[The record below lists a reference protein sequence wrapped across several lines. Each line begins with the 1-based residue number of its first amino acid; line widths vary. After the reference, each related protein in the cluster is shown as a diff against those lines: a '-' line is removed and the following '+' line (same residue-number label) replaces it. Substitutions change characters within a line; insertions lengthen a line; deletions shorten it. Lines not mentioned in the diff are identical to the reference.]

1 MGCDIHMH
9 AEKRVDDQWVKAPR
23 VIPKSK
29 HGDWN
34 DDPLEN
40 RSYAYF
46 GWIADVRN
54 YSQVPPIS
62 PPRGVPDDM
71 SPETKK
77 SFEGWDID
85 AHSASWLTVDE
96 ILAVDFDQVI
106 EDRRVTR
113 QTGPNSWNGGCT
125 AEPGQGKKETLRE
138 FLGEYTVN
146 ALFKLRDEGVERI
159 VFWFDN

>member
-9 AEKRVDDQWVKAPR
+9 TEKRVHGKWIKAVR
-23 VIPKSK
+23 EIPKSK
-29 HGDWN
+29 HGDFN

-46 GWIADVRN
+46 GWLADVRN
-54 YSQVPPIS
+54 YSEVPPIS
-62 PPRGVPDDM
+62 EPRGVPDDM
-71 SPETKK
+71 APETKA
-77 SFEGWDID
+77 SFDGWDCD

-96 ILAVDFDQVI
+96 ILAVDFDQVV
-106 EDRRVTR
+106 EDRRVTIN
-113 QTGPNSWNGGCT
+113 GNGGCT
-125 AEPGQGKKETLRE
+125 AAPGQGKKETLRE
-138 FLGEYTVN
+138 FLGEHTVN

>member
-9 AEKRVDDQWVKAPR
+9 AEKRVGDQWAKAPR

-29 HGDWN
+29 HGNWN

-40 RSYAYF
+40 RSYSYF
-46 GWIADVRN
+46 GWLADVRN
-54 YSQVPPIS
+54 YSEIPPIS
-62 PPRGVPDDM
+62 QPRGVPDDM
-71 SPETKK
+71 APETKA
-77 SFEGWDID
+77 SFESWGSD

-106 EDRRVTR
+106 EDRRVTIN
-113 QTGPNSWNGGCT
+113 GNGGCT
-125 AEPGQGKKETLRE
+125 AEPGQGKRETLRE
-138 FLGEYTVN
+138 FLGEYTMN